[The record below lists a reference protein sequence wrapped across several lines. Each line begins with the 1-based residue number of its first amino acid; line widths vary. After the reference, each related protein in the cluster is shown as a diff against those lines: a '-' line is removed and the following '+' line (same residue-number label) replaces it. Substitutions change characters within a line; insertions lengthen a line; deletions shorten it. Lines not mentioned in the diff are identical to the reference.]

1 VIFAGTVFEGGYDMS
16 EELKTLIRNI
26 PDFPKKGIV
35 FRDIT
40 TLLSAGPEFAGVVDR
55 LADECSKKDP
65 QAILAMESRGFIL
78 GGALSYRLELP
89 FIPARKPGKLP
100 WKTENEDYELEY
112 GKATLEVHTDALT
125 PGQRVVIVDDLLA
138 TGGTALA
145 AAKLV
150 EKLGGKVS
158 GFVFL
163 IELEFLRGRERLK
176 SYDLFSLVKYASE

>member
-1 VIFAGTVFEGGYDMS
+1 MS

-40 TLLSAGPEFAGVVDR
+40 TLLSAGPEFARVVDR
-55 LADECSKKDP
+55 LAGECSKKNP
-65 QAILAMESRGFIL
+65 EALLAIESRGFIL
-78 GGALSYRLELP
+78 GGALSYRLQIP

-100 WKTENEDYELEY
+100 WKTASEDYELEY
-112 GKATLEVHTDALT
+112 GSATLQIHTDAVR

-150 EKLGGKVS
+150 EKLGGEVT

-163 IELEFLRGRERLK
+163 IELEFLNGRDRIK
-176 SYDLFSLVKYASE
+176 DYDLFSLVKYASE